1 MRCMNRARGGI
12 LCLAILGIFSG
23 GALSQTNHN
32 IPDEKAFDQ
41 IGEQVYKEQA
51 APGFSLVVWSHDN
64 VVFAK
69 GYGLADVASK
79 TSATPDTRFAIGSVS
94 KQFTAAAT
102 LLLAQQ
108 GKLSLDDKLAKYL
121 PDMPNA
127 DKITLRM
134 LLNQD
139 SGLHNYPNTR
149 EHNWPMSGSIP
160 PEKIIAVLKT
170 DKPDFAPGEKWEYS
184 NSNYAVLAFIVA
196 RVSGIAY
203 PNFLTQKVFTPL
215 AMSSSGSGFAEQ
227 SQAATP
233 YEGTAGN
240 FHPAQPR
247 LSLDLFYGAGS
258 VISTAQDLA
267 RWDAALINGKLLNAD
282 SMHLLWTN
290 GTLAS
295 GEPTRYAMGFIAD
308 SIGDHR
314 EVWHNGFSPKAG
326 GYCYNA
332 IFPDDG
338 LAVIVLSNASES
350 TFRGKPEKIV
360 SSVLALYDPRV
371 AQLANTSPANTVSP
385 ANASKDE
392 PNVHSL
398 AMKLW
403 DQMSTGKPDRS
414 LFTSEMN
421 SAMTPELLASAQPGL
436 QGLGKLESLNLID
449 RTNVKGGTSYLY
461 SAQFSTGTHKI
472 SIFIAPDGKVGGY
485 RVLP

>member
-1 MRCMNRARGGI
+1 MNRARSKI
-12 LCLAILGIFSG
+12 LCLGILGIFCG
-23 GALSQTNHN
+23 GSLSQTNHN
-32 IPDEKAFDQ
+32 TPDEKAFDQ

-51 APGFSLVVWSHDN
+51 APGFSFLVWSHGK

-69 GYGLADVASK
+69 GYGLADVGSRK
-79 TSATPDTRFAIGSVS
+79 PVTPDTRFAIGSVS
-94 KQFTAAAT
+94 KQFTAAAI
-102 LLLAQQ
+102 LLLSQE

-127 DKITLRM
+127 DTITLRM

-149 EHNWPMSGSIP
+149 EHNWPMSGTIP
-160 PEKIIAVLKT
+160 PEQIIAILKT
-170 DKPDFAPGEKWEYS
+170 DKPDFPPGEKWEYS
-184 NSNYAVLAFIVA
+184 NTNYAVLAFIVA

-203 PNFLTQKVFTPL
+203 PNFLTQKIFTPL

-227 SQAATP
+227 AQVATP
-233 YEGTAGN
+233 YEGTPGN
-240 FHPAQPR
+240 FHSAQPR

-258 VISTAQDLA
+258 VISTAHDLA
-267 RWDAALINGKLLNAD
+267 RWDAALMDGKFLNAG
-282 SMHLLWTN
+282 SMHALWTN

-332 IFPDDG
+332 IFPDDD

-360 SSVLALYDPRV
+360 RSVLSLYDPRA
-371 AQLANTSPANTVSP
+371 AQLVNASPANTASP
-385 ANASKDE
+385 ASASKDD

-398 AMKLW
+398 AIKLW

-414 LFTSEMN
+414 LFTPEMN
-421 SAMTPELLASAQPGL
+421 SAMTPELLANAQPGL
-436 QGLGKLESLNLID
+436 QGLGRLESLSLID
-449 RTNVKGGTSYLY
+449 RTSVKGGISYVY